1 MADGSPLSNL
11 ALSSR
16 RTTPEIRRQRLDDA
30 FRAAP
35 KGEPVTVRKLA
46 ELAEVSYE
54 TMRRYVREFSQDYV
68 VANGVVQERAL
79 LSDTISPN
87 TQKGTHT

>member
-30 FRAAP
+30 SGPRRRGA
-35 KGEPVTVRKLA
+35 GDGA
-46 ELAEVSYE
+46 ETGGACEVSYE

>member
-46 ELAEVSYE
+46 ELAEVSYD
-54 TMRRYVREFSQDYV
+54 TMRRYLKEFPEDYV
-68 VANGVVQERAL
+68 VTNGVVQERPL
-79 LSDTISPN
+79 LDET
-87 TQKGTHT
+87 THRKAW

>member
-1 MADGSPLSNL
+1 M
-11 ALSSR
+11 
-16 RTTPEIRRQRLDDA
+16 
-30 FRAAP
+30 
-35 KGEPVTVRKLA
+35 TVRKLA

-87 TQKGTHT
+87 TQKGIHT

>member
-35 KGEPVTVRKLA
+35 KEEPVTVRKLA

-54 TMRRYVREFSQDYV
+54 TMRRYVREFSEDYV
-68 VANGVVQERAL
+68 VVNGVVQERPL
-79 LSDTISPN
+79 LVNATP
-87 TQKGTHT
+87 QKTRRGTHA